1 MSSRVPKPKPK
12 REALAN
18 ASEARLDPS
27 AASRRRSG
35 NRKSSPAPAEA
46 PAGRDL
52 DDREVG
58 RRQMELQSVFK
69 LWDLKSAEFLE
80 AAALRDRGEI
90 PSLHEHTNNS
100 PPDISHSEPSE
111 I

>member
-52 DDREVG
+52 DDREMG

-69 LWDLKSAEFLE
+69 LWDLNSAEFLE
-80 AAALRDRGEI
+80 AVALRDRGEI
-90 PSLHEHTNNS
+90 PIDS
-100 PPDISHSEPSE
+100 PPSANSEPSE